1 MRPKVMPANPM
12 VAGGQ
17 HDALSMSSAAL
28 VRTYHLH
35 GTRLPT
41 VVSGGLNFHGVTIR
55 ARVGPAGRSSQASR
69 LCMGLVG
76 LLIRMSSW

>member
-17 HDALSMSSAAL
+17 NDALSMSSAAL

-35 GTRLPT
+35 GTCLPT

-55 ARVGPAGRSSQASR
+55 ARVGPADAQDRHRAYAWAS
-69 LCMGLVG
+69 LNC
-76 LLIRMSSW
+76 